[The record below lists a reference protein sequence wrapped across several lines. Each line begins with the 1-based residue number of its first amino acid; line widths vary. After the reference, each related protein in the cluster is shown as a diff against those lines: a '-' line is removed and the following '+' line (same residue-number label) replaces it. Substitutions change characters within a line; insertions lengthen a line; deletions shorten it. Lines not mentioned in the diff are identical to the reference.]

1 MNGLQ
6 IRQIAARLRGRWPV
20 PHGPGRGFSRL
31 RTRLAVLYAGLF
43 GLILTLVA
51 VAVFLATS
59 ASAQRQVRA
68 ELEASGTVFDRI
80 WSLRSDQM
88 RQGASLLARDFGF
101 RAAVA
106 TEDTATVVSA
116 MENLRSRLEL
126 DEAFILTADGR
137 LLGDESGAL
146 SDRAEALLDALYTDE
161 NAAGVLVV
169 GDQPYQMV
177 AAPILA
183 PDLRGWVVFAARL
196 DAPQMRQLE
205 ALAAIP
211 LTAAV
216 RRQTDGTWRG
226 ETGDLSASEIAGI
239 TATLKDRER
248 AVRVMRT
255 QGQRSLAVV
264 KTLPALI
271 PGDRTVLVLSYPLR
285 LALAPY
291 YALMA
296 WLAVLGFAGLCI
308 MAGGSWMLAAS
319 LARPIADLDLAAQRL
334 SRGEDA
340 HVDEAGDDEIGRL
353 AASFNTMADEIRERE
368 RRILHM
374 AMHDSETGLPNRLAL
389 EQALDLAGR
398 APTGGDVYVAVVGIE
413 RFAHIRNAIGY
424 RLAGDMVQKI
434 GERLQATAPHGHAAR
449 VSSEALGLILGSAD
463 AETALVEA
471 GQLLDLLQSPISVE
485 GETIDVEL
493 TLGLAPLEDQASA
506 LAVDRANIAL
516 DQARAAR
523 AKVAAFD
530 AAAYGDPSAS
540 LALMSRML
548 GAIESGHMLLHH
560 QPKFDLR
567 AGQVNAVESLIR
579 WRREDGG
586 LIRPDLFIPMAEETG
601 HIRALTDWV
610 ITQAIE
616 DQGVLLDQGH
626 DLAFSVNVS
635 GRLLGDSDFADFALS
650 AAAKARGRLC
660 FEITETAVIEN
671 PDLALK
677 IIDRFAEAGIEIS
690 IDDFGSG
697 LSSLA
702 YLKQIRGHELKIDRA
717 LVSGLADSR
726 RDALIVR
733 STIDLAHGLGMKV
746 VAEGVE
752 TEAVFALLGA
762 LGCDSAQGYLIAK
775 PMTLEALGG
784 FLADEALRTRQSA

>member
-1 MNGLQ
+1 MKGLQ
-6 IRQIAARLRGRWPV
+6 IRQIPVRLRGLWRAA
-20 PHGPGRGFSRL
+20 HGPHRGFSRL

-43 GLILTLVA
+43 GLILALVA
-51 VAVFLATS
+51 VAVFAATS

-80 WSLRSDQM
+80 WSLRSDQL

-137 LLGDESGAL
+137 LLGDESAAL
-146 SDRAEALLDALYTDE
+146 GDRASGLLDALYADE

-196 DAPQMRQLE
+196 DAAQMRQLE

-216 RRQTDGTWRG
+216 RRQTAGTWRG
-226 ETGDLSASEIAGI
+226 EAGDLSPSEIAGI
-239 TATLKDRER
+239 AATLQDQER
-248 AVRVMRT
+248 SVRVMRT
-255 QGQRSLAVV
+255 EGVRSLAVV
-264 KTLPALI
+264 KTLPPLI

-291 YALMA
+291 HALMA
-296 WLAVLGFAGLCI
+296 WLAALGLAGLAI
-308 MAGGSWMLAAS
+308 MAGGSWMLASS

-334 SRGEDA
+334 SRGEEA
-340 HVDEAGDDEIGRL
+340 HVDVAGDDEIGRL
-353 AASFNTMADEIRERE
+353 ASSFNTMADEIRERE

-389 EQALDLAGR
+389 EQALDRTSAR
-398 APTGGDVYVAVVGIE
+398 DTYVAVVGVE
-413 RFAHIRNAIGY
+413 RFAQVRSAIGY
-424 RLAGDMVQKI
+424 RLAGLMVQKI
-434 GERLQATAPHGHAAR
+434 GERLQGAAPEGHAAR
-449 VSSEALGLILGSAD
+449 VSSEALGLVLRSRD
-463 AETALVEA
+463 AEAALAEA
-471 GQLLDLLQSPISVE
+471 HQLLEALQSPVSVE
-485 GETIDVEL
+485 GEAIDVDL
-493 TLGLAPLEDQASA
+493 TIGLAPRLEDQTSA
-506 LAVDRANIAL
+506 FAVDRANIAL
-516 DQARAAR
+516 DQARVAR
-523 AKVAAFD
+523 VKVAAFD
-530 AAAYGDPSAS
+530 GLAYGDPSAS

-579 WRREDGG
+579 WRREDGS

-610 ITQAIE
+610 INQAIE

-635 GRLLGDSDFADFALS
+635 GRLLGDSDFADFALA

-717 LVSGLADSR
+717 LISGLADSR

-762 LGCDSAQGYLIAK
+762 LGCDSAQGYLIAR
-775 PMTLEALGG
+775 PMTLEALGA
-784 FLADEALRTRQSA
+784 FLADDALRTRQSA